1 MNYKYAS
8 KQKREIRQL
17 VRAECANHFP
27 DDGGGQSM
35 DYCARRDTLCSM
47 INPPSGK
54 ICEYFKK
61 CVLPLS
67 STLEAE
73 LLFRDAVRKN
83 CAICGAEF
91 VPASNR
97 QVYCS
102 PKCEA
107 QGIRIKNR
115 ERKRKQRG
123 VNVTI

>member
-107 QGIRIKNR
+107 QGNRIKNR

-123 VNVTI
+123 VNVTM

>member
-1 MNYKYAS
+1 MNYKYTS
-8 KQKREIRQL
+8 KQKREIRHL

-27 DDGGGQSM
+27 DDGGGRSM

-61 CVLPLS
+61 CVLPLN

-107 QGIRIKNR
+107 QGNRIKNR

-123 VNVTI
+123 ANVTI

>member
-115 ERKRKQRG
+115 ERKRRQRG

>member
-102 PKCEA
+102 PKCDA
-107 QGIRIKNR
+107 QGNRIKNR